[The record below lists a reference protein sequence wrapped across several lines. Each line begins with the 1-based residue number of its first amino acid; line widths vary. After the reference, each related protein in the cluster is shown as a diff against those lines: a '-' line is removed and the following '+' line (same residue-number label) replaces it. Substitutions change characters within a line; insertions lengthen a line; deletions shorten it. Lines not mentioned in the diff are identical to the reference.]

1 MPSSTAARVALRA
14 SLRRS
19 FTSCTSTSE
28 APPTLMTATPPES
41 FARRS
46 RSLSR
51 SYSELVASTAAWI
64 CSQRASMSPLL
75 PAPSRITVSSL
86 VTVMLFAVPK
96 TLGSKPSLRFRPV
109 SSLMTSP
116 PQRTAMSCSRAL
128 RWSPKPGAFTA
139 ATFRPPR
146 SLLTTRV
153 ASASFSTS
161 SATMRSGRCTLV
173 TCSSTGRMLCTVE
186 IFLSKNKTKGS
197 ASWHFMDL
205 PSVTKCGEM

>member
-128 RWSPKPGAFTA
+128 RWSPKPGALTA
-139 ATFRPPR
+139 ATCRPPR
-146 SLLTTRV
+146 SLFTTSV
-153 ASASFSTS
+153 ARASPSMS
-161 SATMRSGRCTLV
+161 SAIMRSGCWSLATCSRMGRMDCTEEIFFSCSRMRGFSNSTFCVFVLV
-173 TCSSTGRMLCTVE
+173 T
-186 IFLSKNKTKGS
+186 K
-197 ASWHFMDL
+197 
-205 PSVTKCGEM
+205 